1 MSTSTVSP
9 ATLEEAIRQSGEG
22 WLLDSFPPR
31 EKEMERIRRTLD
43 AVNNLAKK
51 RLGGGS
57 PDISETALI
66 EEYRR
71 NPQRVRGFF
80 QVLGGT
86 RTTEMLLMVWR
97 IMQGME
103 ISDIQIGYRRQQEF
117 KMTVVLESP
126 YGVEDDPYTSENVND
141 FTLLRHIGVLEVSG
155 RPVFDGFYALR
166 VREAKG

>member
-1 MSTSTVSP
+1 MSASTVSP
-9 ATLEEAIRQSGEG
+9 STLEETIRQSGEG
-22 WLLDSFPPR
+22 WLLDSFPPQ

-51 RLGGGS
+51 RLGGDA

-80 QVLGGT
+80 QALGGT

-103 ISDIQIGYRRQQEF
+103 IRDVQVGYRRQQEF
-117 KMTVVLESP
+117 TMTVVLESP
-126 YGVEDDPYTSENVND
+126 YGVEEDPYTSKNIND
-141 FTLLRHIGVLEVSG
+141 FTLFRHIGVLEISG
-155 RPVFDGFYALR
+155 RPVLDGFYALR
-166 VREAKG
+166 VRGAKG